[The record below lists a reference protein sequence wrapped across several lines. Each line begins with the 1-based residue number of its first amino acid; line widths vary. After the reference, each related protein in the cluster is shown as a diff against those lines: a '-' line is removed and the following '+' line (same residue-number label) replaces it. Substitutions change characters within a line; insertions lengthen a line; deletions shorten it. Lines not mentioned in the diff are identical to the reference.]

1 MTFYNFLECQTWYK
15 MCYNNFQ
22 MKTFLYL
29 LPLVSLVLADGS
41 NYQLLSLID
50 QHNTQ
55 GPHFLNLNNALPGSA
70 HGHGSAHGQGPAP
83 SAKSFQFQWRPS
95 FYSRFSSF
103 ENSLHQVKN
112 RKYRVVFKKCSH

>member
-1 MTFYNFLECQTWYK
+1 
-15 MCYNNFQ
+15 
-22 MKTFLYL
+22 MKIFLYL

-55 GPHFLNLNNALPGSA
+55 GPHFLNNALPGSA
-70 HGHGSAHGQGPAP
+70 HGHGSAP

-95 FYSRFSSF
+95 FYSRFASF
-103 ENSLHQVKN
+103 ENSLHQVRN
-112 RKYRVVFKKCSH
+112 